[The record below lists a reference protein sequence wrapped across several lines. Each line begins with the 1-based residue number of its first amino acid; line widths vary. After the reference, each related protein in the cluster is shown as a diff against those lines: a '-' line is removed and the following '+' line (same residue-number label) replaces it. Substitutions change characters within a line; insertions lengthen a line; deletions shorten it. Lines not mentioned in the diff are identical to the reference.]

1 VATEALAS
9 TGRSWLGRVVDF
21 LRDVQGEIR
30 NVTWPTWEELKKATT
45 VIVIFV
51 ILLGLVIGL
60 MDSVL
65 QFVFVTAVAKFF

>member
-30 NVTWPTWEELKKATT
+30 KVTWPTWEELKKATT
-45 VIVIFV
+45 VIVLFV

-60 MDSVL
+60 MDSIL

>member
-1 VATEALAS
+1 MATEALAS

-30 NVTWPTWEELKKATT
+30 KVTWPTWEELKKATT

>member
-30 NVTWPTWEELKKATT
+30 KVTWPSWDELKKATT
-45 VIVIFV
+45 VIVLFV

-60 MDSVL
+60 MDSIL

>member
-30 NVTWPTWEELKKATT
+30 KVTWPTWEELKKATT

>member
-1 VATEALAS
+1 MATEALAS

-30 NVTWPTWEELKKATT
+30 KVTWPSWDELKKATT
-45 VIVIFV
+45 VIVLFV

-60 MDSVL
+60 MDSIL